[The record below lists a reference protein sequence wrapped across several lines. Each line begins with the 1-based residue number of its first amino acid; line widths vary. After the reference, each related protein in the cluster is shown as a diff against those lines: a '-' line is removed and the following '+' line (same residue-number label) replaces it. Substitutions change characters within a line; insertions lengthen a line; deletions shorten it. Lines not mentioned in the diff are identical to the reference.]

1 MENILEF
8 QIRKGQEHLN
18 NLLDNINNLLNY
30 ELEFSEDTKEQ
41 LEIEKK
47 IILAKLSVWK
57 TVDKAVEELKNDIK
71 LKNN

>member
-8 QIRKGQEHLN
+8 QMRKEQEYLN
-18 NLLDNINNLLNY
+18 NLLDSINNLLNN
-30 ELEFSEDTKEQ
+30 EFEFSEDTKVQ

-57 TVDKAVEELKNDIK
+57 TVERAVEELKNDIIFEK
-71 LKNN
+71 

>member
-18 NLLDNINNLLNY
+18 NLLDNINNLLNN

-47 IILAKLSVWK
+47 IILAKLSV
-57 TVDKAVEELKNDIK
+57 
-71 LKNN
+71 

>member
-8 QIRKGQEHLN
+8 QTRKEQEYLN
-18 NLLDNINNLLNY
+18 NLLDSINNLLNN
-30 ELEFSEDTKEQ
+30 EFEFSEDTKVQ

-57 TVDKAVEELKNDIK
+57 TVERAVEELKNDIIFEK
-71 LKNN
+71 

>member
-8 QIRKGQEHLN
+8 QMRKEQEYLN
-18 NLLDNINNLLNY
+18 NLLDSINNLLNN
-30 ELEFSEDTKEQ
+30 ECEFGEDTKVQ

-57 TVDKAVEELKNDIK
+57 TVERAVEELKNDIIFEK
-71 LKNN
+71 

>member
-8 QIRKGQEHLN
+8 QMRKEQEYLN
-18 NLLDNINNLLNY
+18 NLLDSINNLLNN
-30 ELEFSEDTKEQ
+30 ECEFSEDTKVQ

-57 TVDKAVEELKNDIK
+57 TVERL
-71 LKNN
+71 

>member
-8 QIRKGQEHLN
+8 QMRKEQEYLN
-18 NLLDNINNLLNY
+18 NLLDSINNLLNN
-30 ELEFSEDTKEQ
+30 EFEFSEDTKGQ

-57 TVDKAVEELKNDIK
+57 TVERAVEELKNDIIFEK
-71 LKNN
+71 

>member
-8 QIRKGQEHLN
+8 QMRKEQEYLN
-18 NLLDNINNLLNY
+18 NLLDSINNLLNN
-30 ELEFSEDTKEQ
+30 EFEFSEDTKVQ

-57 TVDKAVEELKNDIK
+57 TVERAVEELKNNIIFEK
-71 LKNN
+71 

>member
-8 QIRKGQEHLN
+8 QMRKEQEYLN
-18 NLLDNINNLLNY
+18 NLLDSINNLLNN
-30 ELEFSEDTKEQ
+30 EREFSEDTKVQ

-57 TVDKAVEELKNDIK
+57 TVERAVEELKNDIIFEK
-71 LKNN
+71 

>member
-8 QIRKGQEHLN
+8 QMRKEQEYLN
-18 NLLDNINNLLNY
+18 NLLDSINNLLNN

-57 TVDKAVEELKNDIK
+57 TVERAVEELKNDIIFK
-71 LKNN
+71 K

>member
-8 QIRKGQEHLN
+8 QMRKEQKYLN
-18 NLLDNINNLLNY
+18 NLLDSINNLLNN
-30 ELEFSEDTKEQ
+30 ECEFSEDTKVQ

-57 TVDKAVEELKNDIK
+57 TVERAVEELKNDIIFEK
-71 LKNN
+71 

>member
-8 QIRKGQEHLN
+8 QMRKEQEYLN
-18 NLLDNINNLLNY
+18 NLLDSINNLLNN
-30 ELEFSEDTKEQ
+30 ECEFSEDTKVQ

-57 TVDKAVEELKNDIK
+57 TVERAVEELKNDTIFEK
-71 LKNN
+71 

>member
-8 QIRKGQEHLN
+8 QIRKGQEYLN
-18 NLLDNINNLLNY
+18 SLLDSINNLLNN
-30 ELEFSEDTKEQ
+30 ELEFSEDTKVQ

-57 TVDKAVEELKNDIK
+57 TVNIAVEELKNDIK

>member
-8 QIRKGQEHLN
+8 QMRKEQEYLN
-18 NLLDNINNLLNY
+18 NLLDSINNLLNN
-30 ELEFSEDTKEQ
+30 EFEFSEDTKVQ

-57 TVDKAVEELKNDIK
+57 TVERAVEELKNDVIFEK
-71 LKNN
+71 

>member
-8 QIRKGQEHLN
+8 QMRKEQEYLN
-18 NLLDNINNLLNY
+18 NLSDSINNLLNN
-30 ELEFSEDTKEQ
+30 EFEFSEDTKGQ

-57 TVDKAVEELKNDIK
+57 TVERAVEELKNDIIFEK
-71 LKNN
+71 

>member
-8 QIRKGQEHLN
+8 QIRKWQEYLN
-18 NLLDNINNLLNY
+18 SLLDSINNLLNY
-30 ELEFSEDTKEQ
+30 ELELSEDTKEQ

>member
-8 QIRKGQEHLN
+8 QMRKEQEYLN
-18 NLLDNINNLLNY
+18 NLLDSINNLLNN
-30 ELEFSEDTKEQ
+30 EFEFSEDTKVQ

-57 TVDKAVEELKNDIK
+57 TVERAVEELKNDIIFK
-71 LKNN
+71 K

>member
-8 QIRKGQEHLN
+8 QMRKEQEYLN
-18 NLLDNINNLLNY
+18 NLLDSINNLLNN
-30 ELEFSEDTKEQ
+30 ELEFSEDTKVQ

-57 TVDKAVEELKNDIK
+57 TVERAVEELKNDIIFEK
-71 LKNN
+71 

>member
-8 QIRKGQEHLN
+8 QMRKEQEYLN
-18 NLLDNINNLLNY
+18 NLLDSINNLLNN
-30 ELEFSEDTKEQ
+30 ECEFSEDTKVQ

-57 TVDKAVEELKNDIK
+57 TVERAVEELKNDIIFEK
-71 LKNN
+71 

>member
-8 QIRKGQEHLN
+8 QMRKEQEYLN
-18 NLLDNINNLLNY
+18 NLLDSINNLLNN
-30 ELEFSEDTKEQ
+30 EFEFSEDTKEQ

-57 TVDKAVEELKNDIK
+57 TVERAVEELKNDIIFEK
-71 LKNN
+71 

>member
-8 QIRKGQEHLN
+8 QMRKEQEYLN
-18 NLLDNINNLLNY
+18 NLLDSINNLLNN
-30 ELEFSEDTKEQ
+30 EFEFSEDTKMQ

-57 TVDKAVEELKNDIK
+57 TVERAVEELKNDIIFEK
-71 LKNN
+71 

>member
-8 QIRKGQEHLN
+8 QMRKEQEYLN
-18 NLLDNINNLLNY
+18 NLLDSINNLLNN
-30 ELEFSEDTKEQ
+30 EFEFSEDTKAQ

-57 TVDKAVEELKNDIK
+57 TVERAVEELKNDIIFEK
-71 LKNN
+71 

>member
-8 QIRKGQEHLN
+8 QMRKEQEYLN
-18 NLLDNINNLLNY
+18 NLLDSINNLLNN
-30 ELEFSEDTKEQ
+30 ECEFSEDTKVQ

-57 TVDKAVEELKNDIK
+57 TVGRAVEELKNDIIFEK
-71 LKNN
+71 